1 MEYKDIKVLL
11 SILSGKY
18 GYDTSI
24 LLVKI
29 ILIWLYDYVTCR
41 ISFARDKTRIK
52 SRM

>member
-1 MEYKDIKVLL
+1 MEYKDMKVLL

-24 LLVKI
+24 LLIKI
-29 ILIWLYDYVTCR
+29 ILIWLYDYITCK
-41 ISFARDKTRIK
+41 ISSKRNKTRIK